1 MTTDAPKLPMPP
13 KPLKPPRNTE
23 HAAGR
28 SCPTCRAFDGKS
40 AAPLALA
47 SEPLTRNSGVR
58 EKRAQAGTIPERK
71 SFAQERVDSL
81 GETHTSLRAVT

>member
-28 SCPTCRAFDGKS
+28 SCPTC
-40 AAPLALA
+40 APLMADRRHRLL
-47 SEPLTRNSGVR
+47 SRLSP
-58 EKRAQAGTIPERK
+58 
-71 SFAQERVDSL
+71 
-81 GETHTSLRAVT
+81 